1 MAHYR
6 KILIVDDSATSRM
19 IIQRCVEMSGCEVD
33 AFLQAENG
41 IEALAL
47 LDGESGVDLILSDIN
62 MPKMDGQTFVRLL
75 KNKTETAS
83 IPVII
88 TSSVADAAVED
99 EMRRLGIE
107 RVIKKPVSPEKILNA
122 MGVTE

>member
-47 LDGESGVDLILSDIN
+47 LDGENAVDLILSDIN

-75 KNKTETAS
+75 KNKAETAS

-88 TSSVADAAVED
+88 TSSVADASLEE
-99 EMRRLGIE
+99 EMRKLGIE
-107 RVIKKPVSPEKILNA
+107 RVIKKPVSPEKIMHA
-122 MGVTE
+122 MGVTQ